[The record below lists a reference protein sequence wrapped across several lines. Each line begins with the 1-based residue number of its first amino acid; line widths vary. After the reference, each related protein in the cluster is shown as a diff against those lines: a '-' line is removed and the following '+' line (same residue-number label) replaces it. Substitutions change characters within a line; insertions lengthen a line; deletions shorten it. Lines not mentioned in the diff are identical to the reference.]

1 MSWRDAPLYV
11 EAFDLTRWVT
21 ERAGSWEH
29 EPLAR
34 LATGSACELV
44 SSVSLA
50 LTFPATR
57 ARHLEG
63 ADEGIVRLRTLLRI
77 ARAQGL
83 LSGGALR
90 FAAGR
95 LEAIGRM
102 VGGWRKRLDRSRQR
116 TEGRRALRQDSGDG
130 PPAARRA

>member
-11 EAFDLTRWVT
+11 EAFDLARWVVERT
-21 ERAGSWEH
+21 EKWRH
-29 EPLAR
+29 QPLALLVTSSASE
-34 LATGSACELV
+34 LA

-57 ARHLEG
+57 SFHLKR
-63 ADEGIVRLRTLLRI
+63 ADEGIVQLRTQLRL
-77 ARAQGL
+77 AHGLGL
-83 LSGGALR
+83 LSRRGLR

-102 VGGWRKRLDRSRQR
+102 VGGWRKRVDKKREEVAPSRVP
-116 TEGRRALRQDSGDG
+116 GDG
-130 PPAARRA
+130 LPAAAGA